1 MTCLMQISTRT
12 HDFIVD
18 TIKLR
23 EQLGPALLPFFDD
36 PSKTKVLHGAD
47 YDVEWL

>member
-1 MTCLMQISTRT
+1 MQISTRFR
-12 HDFIVD
+12 DFIVD

-23 EQLGPALLPFFDD
+23 SLVGPYLRDPFAN
-36 PSKTKVLHGAD
+36 PGIRKVLHGSD